1 MINMLTVDV
10 EDWQQST
17 LDSTLPI
24 SERARK
30 NTDRLLDIFSKF
42 GARATFFVQ
51 TLVAE
56 QYPELIARIFAE
68 GHEIASHG
76 HGHVPLFRL
85 SPAEFSRDLG
95 ASLEILKQLTH
106 TAVQGYRAP
115 DFSIRRDT
123 SWAWDVLVQHGISYS
138 SSIVPY
144 RGRRYGIPD
153 APLGP
158 HRIRDGLTEVPLS
171 VVRVAGRNLP
181 VAGGG
186 YLRLYPYWVTRWA
199 IRRINA
205 EGRHA
210 VVYLHPYELDEQ
222 ELEGFRGRIAP
233 SLYWSQSV
241 NRRRTEQKLRR
252 LLGEFEFAPIR
263 EVVTL

>member
-1 MINMLTVDV
+1 MVNILTVDV

-24 SERARK
+24 SERVKK

-56 QYPELIARIFAE
+56 CYPDLVTRIFDE

-85 SPAEFSRDLG
+85 SPAEFARDLSS
-95 ASLEILKQLTH
+95 SLGILRELTH
-106 TAVQGYRAP
+106 SAIQGYRAP
-115 DFSIRRDT
+115 DFSLRQDT
-123 SWAWDVLVQHGISYS
+123 SWAWDILVEQGMRYS
-138 SSIVPY
+138 SSIIPF
-144 RGRRYGIPD
+144 RGKRYGIPN
-153 APLGP
+153 APLRP
-158 HRIRDGLTEVPLS
+158 FKIRDGLTEVPLS

-186 YLRLYPYWVTRWA
+186 YMRLYPYWATRWA

-222 ELEGFRGRIAP
+222 ELQEFRGRIAP
-233 SLYWSQSV
+233 SLYWSQSL
-241 NRRRTEQKLRR
+241 NRHQTEKKLCR
-252 LLGEFEFAPIR
+252 LLREFDFAPIR
-263 EVVTL
+263 EVVPL